1 MNETRIEPCVLFDS
15 GNLFLV
21 GLFVSLCASV
31 QQLSVKGL
39 VHSFSG
45 EI

>member
-1 MNETRIEPCVLFDS
+1 MNETRIEPWVPSDS
-15 GNLFLV
+15 DCLSLI